1 MTLPRLALS
10 VIGDEIG
17 PSLEE
22 MISFAHE
29 QGIQRLDMRT
39 VDGRNLLGMKKEEII
54 KISRALEKAGL
65 TVPTFVS
72 PLFKWAA
79 AGKST
84 VAGKVD
90 FAFDPKE
97 CPAEDIIDHA
107 IEIAVILGA
116 PHMRIFSYLRHR
128 RFRRGDLTKGKDFTK
143 LMSRA
148 SHYDISIQ
156 LENEPVCN
164 IGNIAQLR
172 AFFDQK
178 EEEFAEEEIAE
189 EVLEGDMLA
198 LETVDGVMVEEKIE
212 VGANEQED
220 EEEEELIDPR
230 DKDKE
235 AVIYLRPLVD
245 IANAWATGERP
256 SDDDIA
262 ALAPLVTAIHLK
274 DRDLAAS
281 RTVPLGDGDVPWPAE
296 LKRLLGSVGTDEVLA
311 SIETHCPQD
320 SRNATARSI
329 AGLRRIAA
337 EIGVEIV

>member
-29 QGIQRLDMRT
+29 HGLKRLDMRT
-39 VDGRNLLGMKKEEII
+39 VGGRNLLGMKKEEII
-54 KISRALEKAGL
+54 KISRTLEKAGL

-72 PLFKWAA
+72 PLFKWPA
-79 AGKST
+79 AGKS
-84 VAGKVD
+84 VAGGKVD
-90 FAFDPKE
+90 FAFDPQE
-97 CPAEDIIDHA
+97 CPAENIIDHA

-116 PHMRIFSYLRHR
+116 PHMRIFSYLRHN
-128 RFRRGDLTKGKDFTK
+128 RFRPGDLKDGKDFTK
-143 LMSRA
+143 LMNLA
-148 SHYDISIQ
+148 GHYDISIQ

-164 IGNIAQLR
+164 IGNVAELR
-172 AFFDQK
+172 AFFDPK
-178 EEEFAEEEIAE
+178 EEAPVEEEFAEAVSAQETVEALVEEPKVEVEVEVEEEI
-189 EVLEGDMLA
+189 
-198 LETVDGVMVEEKIE
+198 
-212 VGANEQED
+212 
-220 EEEEELIDPR
+220 IDPR
-230 DKDKE
+230 DKDRE
-235 AVIYLRPLVD
+235 VVIYLRPLVD

-262 ALAPLVTAIHLK
+262 SLAPLVTAIHLK
-274 DRDLAAS
+274 DRDLAAN

-296 LKRLLGSVGTDEVLA
+296 LRRLLGGVTAGEVLA

-337 EIGVEIV
+337 EIGVEVV

>member
-1 MTLPRLALS
+1 MPSHSRLAIMTLPRLALS

-29 QGIQRLDMRT
+29 HGLKRLEMRT
-39 VDGRNLLGMKKEEII
+39 VGGRNPLGMPKEEII
-54 KISRALEKAGL
+54 KISRTLEKAGL

-72 PLFKWAA
+72 PLFKWPA
-79 AGKST
+79 AGKSAT
-84 VAGKVD
+84 AGKVD

-97 CPAEDIIDHA
+97 CPAENIIDHA

-128 RFRRGDLTKGKDFTK
+128 RFRRGDLTDGKDFTK
-143 LMSRA
+143 LMDLA
-148 SHYDISIQ
+148 GHYDISIQ

-164 IGNIAQLR
+164 IGNVAELR
-172 AFFDQK
+172 AFFDPK
-178 EEEFAEEEIAE
+178 EEEPAEGELAE
-189 EVLEGDMLA
+189 DMLA
-198 LETVDGVMVEEKIE
+198 LETVDGLMVEDRVE
-212 VGANEQED
+212 VEAEA
-220 EEEEELIDPR
+220 EEELVDPR

-235 AVIYLRPLVD
+235 VFIYLRPLVD

-256 SDDDIA
+256 SDDDIT

-274 DRDLAAS
+274 DRDLAAG
-281 RTVPLGDGDVPWPAE
+281 RTVPLGDGNVPWPAE
-296 LKRLLGSVGTDEVLA
+296 LKRLLGGVNTEEVLA

-320 SRNATARSI
+320 ARNATARSI